1 MLKTCVETSRSY
13 LSTEDAATA
22 ILPILTK
29 GTAGKIYNVAD
40 EDTYCSIAEIAESV
54 ANKYELAVQYGVQEN
69 KECLGTLHMDLDTAA
84 IRVLDW
90 RPTAKEG
97 VLSIYEEMMG
107 DFLEQ

>member
-13 LSTEDAATA
+13 LSTADAATA

-29 GTAGKIYNVAD
+29 DTAGKIYNVAD

-54 ANKYELAVQYGVQEN
+54 ADKYGLAVQYDVQEN

>member
-1 MLKTCVETSRSY
+1 M
-13 LSTEDAATA
+13 
-22 ILPILTK
+22 
-29 GTAGKIYNVAD
+29 
-40 EDTYCSIAEIAESV
+40 
-54 ANKYELAVQYGVQEN
+54 QYDVQEN

>member
-1 MLKTCVETSRSY
+1 M
-13 LSTEDAATA
+13 
-22 ILPILTK
+22 
-29 GTAGKIYNVAD
+29 
-40 EDTYCSIAEIAESV
+40 AESV
-54 ANKYELAVQYGVQEN
+54 ADKYGLAVQYDVQEN
-69 KECLGTLHMDLDTAA
+69 KECLGILHMDLDTAA